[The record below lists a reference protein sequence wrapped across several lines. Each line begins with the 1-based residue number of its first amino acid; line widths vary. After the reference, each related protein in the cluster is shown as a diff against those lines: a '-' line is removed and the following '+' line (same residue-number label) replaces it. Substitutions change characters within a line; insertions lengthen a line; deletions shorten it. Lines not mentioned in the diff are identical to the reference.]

1 MFTFVKSLSQK
12 IGEQVQLVILA
23 VLSVVAIY
31 IAVGSSSGVLD
42 VISDLLPILLVLSA
56 VWLLFIKKKILAS
69 YVVLLLL
76 VFSNGINIFINWLFS
91 YHFFLERFSYTFSI
105 NTIFLL
111 VGCIYLMV
119 MIASLLMTEGIKLE
133 IKKLDMVLLLL
144 LFGLYVYIN
153 NSFTSL
159 IFVGIYLFFALNA
172 GEKLAALALMLSG
185 IIATPFIIFQ
195 RFVDNAAKMTTI
207 HMWLTDAFALFLIYF
222 VIMHAIPLFGKKKIE
237 TKEAE

>member
-1 MFTFVKSLSQK
+1 
-12 IGEQVQLVILA
+12 
-23 VLSVVAIY
+23 
-31 IAVGSSSGVLD
+31 
-42 VISDLLPILLVLSA
+42 
-56 VWLLFIKKKILAS
+56 
-69 YVVLLLL
+69 
-76 VFSNGINIFINWLFS
+76 
-91 YHFFLERFSYTFSI
+91 
-105 NTIFLL
+105 
-111 VGCIYLMV
+111 

-185 IIATPFIIFQ
+185 IIATPFIIIQ

-237 TKEAE
+237 TKVAE